1 MKTSFPSLRNL
12 KRAGFGA
19 VAALAFA
26 LPSSSALAGALD
38 DVKARG
44 EFTYGLEAQY
54 RPFEFRDENN
64 EIVGYDIDVA
74 NEIASRLGVKAT
86 PVDTNWAAVIQSLY
100 TGQFDLIL
108 GGMTATP
115 ERYKRVNFSYPYM
128 EASSG
133 LLVRSDSGIA
143 DASGLGGKVVGAGAG
158 TPSIKMLQMSAEEHG
173 HEFGDDIKTYDDDA
187 VAYEAMRG
195 RSGRS
200 LRVVHREPDGV
211 REDHRRGVRGRSL
224 HVEALGAGV
233 HLHGVPQ
240 GGRGSPRSVQ
250 RSHRGDEGRRHPRG
264 APDEVVRAVL
274 RGSAAQRSPGVVGR
288 VPGGA
293 RRSGRHDGL
302 RWTSP
307 T

>member
-1 MKTSFPSLRNL
+1 MKIPVSAFRKVKS
-12 KRAGFGA
+12 AGFA
-19 VAALAFA
+19 AAVVAALAM
-26 LPSSSALAGALD
+26 PSTPAIAGALD

-74 NEIASRLGVKAT
+74 NEIAKRLGVKAT

-133 LLVRSDSGIA
+133 LLVRADSGIA

-173 HEFGDDIKTYDDDA
+173 HAFDGDIKTYDDDA
-187 VAYEAMRG
+187 VAYEAMRAG
-195 RSGRS
+195 R
-200 LRVVHREPDGV
+200 
-211 REDHRRGVRGRSL
+211 
-224 HVEALGAGV
+224 VEAYASSIVSLMEFAKTTDGEFGV
-233 HLHGVPQ
+233 VPFTSKHWGQ
-240 GGRGSPRSVQ
+240 EFTCMAFRKE
-250 RSHRGDEGRRHPRG
+250 DEDLRG
-264 APDEVVRAVL
+264 AFNDLIAEMKADGTLEALQTKWFGQSFVDLLPN
-274 RGSAAQRSPGVVGR
+274 
-288 VPGGA
+288 VPPE
-293 RRSGRHDGL
+293 
-302 RWTSP
+302 W
-307 T
+307 

>member
-1 MKTSFPSLRNL
+1 MRISIPSIKQTGL
-12 KRAGFGA
+12 GA
-19 VAALAFA
+19 VVALAFSVPA
-26 LPSSSALAGALD
+26 SPALAGALD

-74 NEIASRLGVKAT
+74 NEIAKRLGVKAT

-133 LLVRSDSGIA
+133 LLAPA
-143 DASGLGGKVVGAGAG
+143 DAGIMDASDLGGRVVGAGAG

-173 HEFGDDIKTYDDDA
+173 HEFDGDIKTYDDDA
-187 VAYEAMRG
+187 VAYEAMRAG
-195 RSGRS
+195 RIVAYASSIVS
-200 LRVVHREPDGV
+200 LMEFAKTTEGFVVVPFTSKHWGQEFTCMAFRKEDEDLRGAFNDLIAEMKADGT
-211 REDHRRGVRGRSL
+211 L
-224 HVEALGAGV
+224 EALQMKWFGQSFV
-233 HLHGVPQ
+233 DLLPNVP
-240 GGRGSPRSVQ
+240 
-250 RSHRGDEGRRHPRG
+250 
-264 APDEVVRAVL
+264 
-274 RGSAAQRSPGVVGR
+274 
-288 VPGGA
+288 
-293 RRSGRHDGL
+293 
-302 RWTSP
+302 P
-307 T
+307 TW